1 MPKDRDL
8 ESLFLATSIK
18 DNIVMA
24 SMDKIKKG
32 FFIPPRA
39 EKELADEHAGKL
51 EVKMQNTSQY
61 VRELS
66 GGNKRRWSL
75 QRMANGSEILLMD
88 CPTRG
93 IDIGVKAAIYR
104 LMEQLK
110 KEGKSII
117 MVSEEMPELLGM
129 SDRIIVMKDGKQTG
143 EFERSEVLSEHDLI
157 HAML

>member
-1 MPKDRDL
+1 
-8 ESLFLATSIK
+8 
-18 DNIVMA
+18 
-24 SMDKIKKG
+24 
-32 FFIPPRA
+32 
-39 EKELADEHAGKL
+39 
-51 EVKMQNTSQY
+51 MQYTSQY
-61 VRELS
+61 VRELR
-66 GGNKRRWSL
+66 GGNKQKVVVAKW
-75 QRMANGSEILLMD
+75 MANGSEILLMD